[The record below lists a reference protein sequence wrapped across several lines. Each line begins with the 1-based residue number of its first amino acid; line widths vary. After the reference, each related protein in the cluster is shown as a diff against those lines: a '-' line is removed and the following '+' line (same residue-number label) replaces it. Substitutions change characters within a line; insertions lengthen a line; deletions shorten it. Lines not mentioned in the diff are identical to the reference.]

1 MPGIRISS
9 STWQQKSQ
17 DYLELGAFRC
27 VLLRL
32 RAAMSIARLW
42 QGRRNEARKLL
53 ALPPEVG
60 GKVGSQLCRGT
71 RPQNSRSSQTLIA
84 ASRLSFPAPLSPILR
99 QRCPGRSRSH
109 K

>member
-9 STWQQKSQ
+9 STWQQESQ

-42 QGRRNEARKLL
+42 QGRRNEAANFSLCHRRWVAKSGRNYAAVLGRRIRGHPKL
-53 ALPPEVG
+53 
-60 GKVGSQLCRGT
+60 
-71 RPQNSRSSQTLIA
+71 
-84 ASRLSFPAPLSPILR
+84 
-99 QRCPGRSRSH
+99 
-109 K
+109 